1 MDLDATIQY
10 NNGRALFRIRREA
23 AGIYYAFL
31 LHFDGDRRHA
41 PPGEITLVRG
51 IRQWTGSL
59 DNKTLLNGLGQA
71 VEEHFFPSSNKRNE
85 RLR

>member
-23 AGIYYAFL
+23 AGIYYASL
-31 LHFDGDRRHA
+31 LHFDGDLRLA